1 MASRER
7 VKRGER
13 VMFWCAHVEAWR
25 ASGVSQSRY
34 SREHGIR
41 QSGLSYWIRRFKT
54 PATPLPLPNIVEIS
68 AATVVQAVRSM
79 PDPAPLTLL
88 IADRFQLDIRDD
100 FHAHILEK
108 LIRTL
113 ERL

>member
-54 PATPLPLPNIVEIS
+54 PATPLPLPNIVGMSRGRQGLYIG
-68 AATVVQAVRSM
+68 T
-79 PDPAPLTLL
+79 DWW
-88 IADRFQLDIRDD
+88 I
-100 FHAHILEK
+100 
-108 LIRTL
+108 
-113 ERL
+113 